1 MGIITVRDLGKVR
14 IEGDTPTPEE
24 SRRIAALVNQK
35 RERAE
40 RKGLPGIIDDT
51 EIPEGNERTA
61 AIEEYLAS
69 PGFRRLA
76 LEILG
81 GVAGAATGG
90 TFFAAQAALRPALSL
105 LYRSIGAGVGEG
117 AAAGISQIF
126 DPRESVA
133 KEVLRGFATG
143 ATAESIG
150 AAIPAIIKRIRLKG
164 IEYTDEGRKADR
176 LLRTIKEGKTKE
188 AFKEAQKNGFTGSFE
203 DFVKQPVGLSKT
215 DRIIREGQI
224 TPGLGSEN
232 RAIDIVE
239 NISEKAL
246 FAGGRIIRARK
257 GAETGLTNELKGFVD
272 NFSNVTTRED
282 AGELA
287 LDAIQNSLDYF
298 RVNAKK
304 RYDKLAEAARVPVLD
319 ELGRTVVVKKGE
331 VLTKPISVD
340 VTESKKLAEQ
350 LLQETKPTRRL
361 APGARDVLLTVKELD
376 NTVSFSTA
384 NNVRSELLGV
394 SRSFTDAIKGKSAY
408 NAGKMV
414 KSITNDIDKTV
425 DAVPTDL
432 RKLYDEAQ
440 TFYKQGV
447 EKYNKKIIR
456 NLAEKT
462 PEEVYQTLIKPNR
475 PTTIKTLMDI
485 LKETKD
491 KEIRG
496 ELIDSIKGTM
506 IGDIVNKSQLTKK
519 KIDANYIQKEFGK
532 FGKSVLNQIFEP
544 REIRRLDNLLEGLQ
558 VAQQKS
564 VGEGIPGAIF
574 IQLTQAGMAIGLLQ
588 GNFTTE
594 AGIVLLGPIG
604 IARMLTNPRIVN
616 LLRKGF
622 QLNPG
627 SKKAY
632 TNAAQIIGAMVSN
645 NIISEDE
652 ADDYLENMKSTLPKG
667 EQKLEPQSFI
677 FNEPFSIG
685 DDIGLTEEERQPRQL
700 ATQPTLPTPNLT
712 TPNVNPTLL
721 TQAPTGI
728 ATLNQGLTPTESA
741 FLREEDK
748 QIRLRQRGL
757 A

>member
-1 MGIITVRDLGKVR
+1 MAVITVRNLGKVR
-14 IEGDTPTPEE
+14 IAGETPTPEE
-24 SRRIAALVNQK
+24 SRKIAALVNQK

-40 RKGLPGIIDDT
+40 RKSLPGIVDDI
-51 EIPEGNERTA
+51 EIPEGNERTE

-90 TFFAAQAALRPALSL
+90 TFFAAQAALRPALAL
-105 LYRSIGAGVGEG
+105 LYRSLGAGVGEG
-117 AAAGISQIF
+117 AAAGISQVF

-164 IEYTDEGRKADR
+164 VEYTDEGRKADR
-176 LLRTIKEGKTKE
+176 LLRTIKEGKTKT
-188 AFKEAQKNGFTGSFE
+188 AFEEAQKKGFKGSFK

-246 FAGGRIIRARK
+246 FAGGKIIRARK
-257 GAETGLTNELKGFVD
+257 GAETALTNELKGFVD

-304 RYDKLAEAARVPVLD
+304 RYDKLAEAATVEKTIDGKKVRV
-319 ELGRTVVVKKGE
+319 
-331 VLTKPISVD
+331 PISVD
-340 VTESKKLAEQ
+340 VTESKKLAEK
-350 LLQETKPTRRL
+350 LLQETKPTARL

-414 KSITNDIDKTV
+414 KSITNDIDKTI
-425 DAVPTDL
+425 DSVPTNL

-456 NLAEKT
+456 NLAEKA

-506 IGDIVNKSQLTKK
+506 IGDIVNRSQLTKK
-519 KIDANYIQKEFGK
+519 KIDANYVQKEFGK
-532 FGKSVLNQIFEP
+532 FGRSVLNQIFEP

-574 IQLTQAGMAIGLLQ
+574 IQLTQAGMAFGLLQ
-588 GNFTTE
+588 GNLTTE

-627 SKKAY
+627 SKEAY
-632 TNAAQIIGAMVSN
+632 TNASQIIGAMVSN

-652 ADDYLENMKSTLPKG
+652 ADDYLENMKSTMPKG
-667 EQKLEPQSFI
+667 EQKKLEPQSFI

-685 DDIGLTEEERQPRQL
+685 DDIGLTEEDRQL
-700 ATQPTLPTPNLT
+700 ATQPTLPTPSLT
-712 TPNVNPTLL
+712 TPSVNPTLVSR
-721 TQAPTGI
+721 APTGI
-728 ATLNQGLTPTESA
+728 ATLNQGLTPTEQA
-741 FLREEDK
+741 LLGPEE
-748 QIRLRQRGL
+748 QAIRLRQRGM